1 MDRQGRPGGGLL
13 TAIPKNASGRIIP
26 TGFSH
31 NFNQEILAV
40 EVHFKDFHFI
50 IINLYAPQGLNI
62 DNVKY
67 FFDSFSIPVFIF
79 GDFNLH
85 HPFWGSNRSSPLS
98 NDFVEW
104 LQNSSFI
111 LLNSSN
117 PTYAAYTGSASLL
130 DLSICSASISHA
142 VDCYVSESN
151 FESDHY
157 PVIITW
163 SILDHTPKK
172 IKSIDWNR
180 IMSNSAT
187 VLNTNTRLNALTS
200 KISEV
205 IRNNTKIMTLPAK
218 NYPPWW
224 NLSCHN
230 FQKLKIFFRK
240 RALRLISESDWM
252 KHKKYAAKLRFHIK
266 KASRNYWDK
275 ICNITKNPRMFYSM
289 LNRIYNHTNQ
299 EINTVNLILH
309 NNHYISNPVQQSNL
323 FADFFSDNS
332 MKHEPI
338 PLDYCEDCNPNLNIP
353 IHIQEVRQAIQKT
366 RNSTPGADGITANWF
381 KRLSNTD
388 LICITSFFQ
397 EVFTTSYIPEEW
409 KHSIIVPI
417 PKPNKDKTK
426 INSYRPIALTSVFSK
441 VFERILIQRI
451 THHLLTEK
459 KIPPSVNGFL
469 PLRDNQLAV
478 YKIHTAISEA
488 HSHRKYF
495 IGISLDIKSAYDT
508 VYIDG
513 LIFKCLQLGITGNIT
528 KILHNFL
535 QNRTLQVRWRNSLSG
550 TKPVQK
556 GLPQG
561 SVVSPILFV
570 CFLADFS
577 ETLDVGVEYSIF
589 ADDIFIF
596 CAHTSL
602 DHISKKLQ
610 NTMENVYKWCNYW
623 KLNISPEK
631 CSIADLSKKKLPSIP
646 RITYAG
652 FPLPWKQTIKYLGI
666 NFSKIN
672 QNGIILQNI
681 RSKAL
686 RKINALKS
694 IAYKNYGPRTKDLIN
709 IVNNSICSLFYYSC
723 SITNKFSETQYKA
736 CNTIQTMALRV
747 ALGLPKWTP
756 NIVLMKIAGQEV
768 LSEKIK
774 RLAAQFFIRQL
785 ANGVHSPIYDQNC
798 NPSIKLIKRDEV
810 MLTTLFTELDTSTD
824 HIIAFPDTLISRSNF
839 CEIFL
844 SDFSFQNKAH
854 PAFLIKDLFEEV
866 VYKEFQDYH
875 IIATDASKS
884 HSFTS
889 IAGISNLQSFVYR
902 IHPINSIFTAEAL
915 AICQALDELSVTD
928 KNLLLLT
935 DSYSVLQALKC
946 LTIKSPKVIHRLA
959 GKILVRKNFHQ
970 KISLVWT
977 PGHSLIHWNEKADLL
992 AKTVTESHPLLEWI
1006 AYEDIISRYQT
1017 ISLQKTNISFQHSKY
1032 QESIGDI
1039 PAMFTLTPW
1048 LKNRREDIIIAR
1060 LLTRM
1065 IITPALLHRFGLHNY
1080 PRCQICNRDNN
1091 IEHIILF
1098 CSKYSNHR
1106 SILYAKLNFDP
1117 QLCSSLK
1124 AFFQNAVSDKRHL
1137 RILLQSLK
1145 SFDIY

>member
-1 MDRQGRPGGGLL
+1 MTFVQWNCRGLKKIWLKVPPFSTSEFWVFQETFPKHEDHLLCSSKNYFYLDRQGRPSGGLL
-13 TAIPKNASGRIIP
+13 TAIPKNASGGIIP

-31 NFNQEILAV
+31 NSNQEILAV

-62 DNVKY
+62 ESVKY

-85 HPFWGSNRSSPLS
+85 HPLWGSDRSSPLS

-117 PTYAAYTGSASLL
+117 STYAAYTGSASLL

-142 VDCYVSESN
+142 VNCYVSDSN

-172 IKSIDWNR
+172 IKSIDWNL
-180 IMSNSAT
+180 IMSKSAT
-187 VLNTNTRLNALTS
+187 VLATNTRLNALTS

-205 IRNNTKIMTLPAK
+205 IRDNTKIVTLPAK

-224 NLSCHN
+224 NLFCHN
-230 FQKLKIFFRK
+230 FQKLKILFRK
-240 RALRLISESDWM
+240 RALRLISESDWI

-275 ICNITKNPRMFYSM
+275 ICNISKNPRMFYSM

-299 EINTVNLILH
+299 AINTVILILH
-309 NNHYISNPVQQSNL
+309 NNRYISNPVQQSNL

-338 PLDYCEDCNPNLNIP
+338 PLDYCEDCNSHLNIP
-353 IHIQEVRQAIQKT
+353 IHLQEVRQAIQKT
-366 RNSTPGADGITANWF
+366 RNSTPGVDGITANWF
-381 KRLSNTD
+381 KRLN
-388 LICITSFFQ
+388 
-397 EVFTTSYIPEEW
+397 
-409 KHSIIVPI
+409 
-417 PKPNKDKTK
+417 
-426 INSYRPIALTSVFSK
+426 
-441 VFERILIQRI
+441 
-451 THHLLTEK
+451 
-459 KIPPSVNGFL
+459 
-469 PLRDNQLAV
+469 
-478 YKIHTAISEA
+478 
-488 HSHRKYF
+488 
-495 IGISLDIKSAYDT
+495 
-508 VYIDG
+508 
-513 LIFKCLQLGITGNIT
+513 
-528 KILHNFL
+528 
-535 QNRTLQVRWRNSLSG
+535 
-550 TKPVQK
+550 
-556 GLPQG
+556 
-561 SVVSPILFV
+561 
-570 CFLADFS
+570 
-577 ETLDVGVEYSIF
+577 
-589 ADDIFIF
+589 
-596 CAHTSL
+596 
-602 DHISKKLQ
+602 HISKKLQ

-623 KLNISPEK
+623 KLNISHEK
-631 CSIADLSKKKLPSIP
+631 CSIADLSKKKLQSIA

-666 NFSKIN
+666 NFSKTN
-672 QNGIILQNI
+672 QNGVILKTI

-709 IVNNSICSLFYYSC
+709 IANNSICSLFYYSC

-747 ALGLPKWTP
+747 ALGLPKWIP
-756 NIVLMKIAGQEV
+756 NIVIMKIAGQDPDSKEGCGKVAISLSIGCPRKHFRENRLGNHCRKVYIGKLFMNYLTDKRTFPLTLPKGSTLVMETFVTTLYPCRRQGFQSLSDKLSLLYGEV

-785 ANGVHSPIYDQNC
+785 ANGVYSPIYDQNC
-798 NPSIKLIKRDEV
+798 KPSIKLIKRDEV
-810 MLTTLFTELDTSTD
+810 MFSNLFTDLDTSTD
-824 HIIAFPDTLISRSNF
+824 HIIAFPDTLISRNNF

-866 VYKEFQDYH
+866 VYKEFQDFH

-928 KNLLLLT
+928 KNLL
-935 DSYSVLQALKC
+935 
-946 LTIKSPKVIHRLA
+946 
-959 GKILVRKNFHQ
+959 
-970 KISLVWT
+970 
-977 PGHSLIHWNEKADLL
+977 
-992 AKTVTESHPLLEWI
+992 
-1006 AYEDIISRYQT
+1006 
-1017 ISLQKTNISFQHSKY
+1017 
-1032 QESIGDI
+1032 
-1039 PAMFTLTPW
+1039 
-1048 LKNRREDIIIAR
+1048 
-1060 LLTRM
+1060 
-1065 IITPALLHRFGLHNY
+1065 
-1080 PRCQICNRDNN
+1080 
-1091 IEHIILF
+1091 
-1098 CSKYSNHR
+1098 
-1106 SILYAKLNFDP
+1106 
-1117 QLCSSLK
+1117 
-1124 AFFQNAVSDKRHL
+1124 
-1137 RILLQSLK
+1137 
-1145 SFDIY
+1145 

>member
-1 MDRQGRPGGGLL
+1 MTFVQWNCRSIKNKKIWLKVPPFSTSEFWVFQETFLQHQDHRLCSSKNYFYIDRQGRPGGGLL

-62 DNVKY
+62 ENVKY

-79 GDFNLH
+79 GDFYLH
-85 HPFWGSNRSSPLS
+85 HPFWGSNRFSPLS

-180 IMSNSAT
+180 IMSTSAT
-187 VLNTNTRLNALTS
+187 VLTTNTRLNALTS

-205 IRNNTKIMTLPAK
+205 IRDNTKIVTLPAK

-338 PLDYCEDCNPNLNIP
+338 PLDYCEDCNSNLNIP
-353 IHIQEVRQAIQKT
+353 IHLQEVRQAIQKT
-366 RNSTPGADGITANWF
+366 RNSTPDQLPSLLF
-381 KRLSNTD
+381 
-388 LICITSFFQ
+388 
-397 EVFTTSYIPEEW
+397 
-409 KHSIIVPI
+409 
-417 PKPNKDKTK
+417 
-426 INSYRPIALTSVFSK
+426 FSK

-478 YKIHTAISEA
+478 YKIHTAIYEA
-488 HSHRKYF
+488 HSHKKYF

-672 QNGIILQNI
+672 QNGIILKTI

-798 NPSIKLIKRDEV
+798 KPSIKLIKRDEV
-810 MLTTLFTELDTSTD
+810 MLANLFTELDTSAD

-844 SDFSFQNKAH
+844 SDFSFQIKAH
-854 PAFLIKDLFEEV
+854 PAFLIKDLF
-866 VYKEFQDYH
+866 
-875 IIATDASKS
+875 
-884 HSFTS
+884 
-889 IAGISNLQSFVYR
+889 
-902 IHPINSIFTAEAL
+902 
-915 AICQALDELSVTD
+915 
-928 KNLLLLT
+928 
-935 DSYSVLQALKC
+935 
-946 LTIKSPKVIHRLA
+946 
-959 GKILVRKNFHQ
+959 
-970 KISLVWT
+970 
-977 PGHSLIHWNEKADLL
+977 
-992 AKTVTESHPLLEWI
+992 
-1006 AYEDIISRYQT
+1006 
-1017 ISLQKTNISFQHSKY
+1017 
-1032 QESIGDI
+1032 
-1039 PAMFTLTPW
+1039 
-1048 LKNRREDIIIAR
+1048 
-1060 LLTRM
+1060 
-1065 IITPALLHRFGLHNY
+1065 
-1080 PRCQICNRDNN
+1080 
-1091 IEHIILF
+1091 
-1098 CSKYSNHR
+1098 
-1106 SILYAKLNFDP
+1106 
-1117 QLCSSLK
+1117 
-1124 AFFQNAVSDKRHL
+1124 
-1137 RILLQSLK
+1137 
-1145 SFDIY
+1145 

>member
-1 MDRQGRPGGGLL
+1 MTFVQWNYRSIKNKKIWLKVPPFSTSEFRVFQETFLKHEDHRLCSSKNYFYIGKQGRPEGGLL

-62 DNVKY
+62 ENVKY

-79 GDFNLH
+79 GTLNLH
-85 HPFWGSNRSSPLS
+85 HAFWGSNRYSPLS

-104 LQNSSFI
+104 LQNPSFI

-172 IKSIDWNR
+172 IKSVDWNR

-187 VLNTNTRLNALTS
+187 VLTTNTRLNALTS

-205 IRNNTKIMTLPAK
+205 IRDNTKIITLPAK

-230 FQKLKIFFRK
+230 FQKLKILFPK

-275 ICNITKNPRMFYSM
+275 ICNITKNPR
-289 LNRIYNHTNQ
+289 
-299 EINTVNLILH
+299 
-309 NNHYISNPVQQSNL
+309 
-323 FADFFSDNS
+323 
-332 MKHEPI
+332 
-338 PLDYCEDCNPNLNIP
+338 
-353 IHIQEVRQAIQKT
+353 
-366 RNSTPGADGITANWF
+366 ADGITANWF
-381 KRLSNTD
+381 KRLSDTD
-388 LICITSFFQ
+388 LTYITSFFQ

-441 VFERILIQRI
+441 VFERILIQGI

-478 YKIHTAISEA
+478 YKIHTPISEA
-488 HSHRKYF
+488 HSHKKYF
-495 IGISLDIKSAYDT
+495 IGISLDITSAYDT

-550 TKPVQK
+550 TKLVQK

-577 ETLDVGVEYSIF
+577 ETLDVAVEYSIF
-589 ADDIFIF
+589 AGDIFIF

-610 NTMENVYKWCNYW
+610 NTTENFYKWCNYW
-623 KLNISPEK
+623 KLNVSPEK
-631 CSIADLSKKKLPSIP
+631 CSIADLSKKKLQSIA

-672 QNGIILQNI
+672 QNGVILKTI

-785 ANGVHSPIYDQNC
+785 ANGFHSPIYDQNC
-798 NPSIKLIKRDEV
+798 KPSIKLIKRDEV
-810 MLTTLFTELDTSTD
+810 MLANLFTELDTSTD
-824 HIIAFPDTLISRSNF
+824 HIIAFPHTLISRNNF

-875 IIATDASKS
+875 ITATDASKS
-884 HSFTS
+884 H
-889 IAGISNLQSFVYR
+889 
-902 IHPINSIFTAEAL
+902 
-915 AICQALDELSVTD
+915 
-928 KNLLLLT
+928 
-935 DSYSVLQALKC
+935 
-946 LTIKSPKVIHRLA
+946 
-959 GKILVRKNFHQ
+959 
-970 KISLVWT
+970 
-977 PGHSLIHWNEKADLL
+977 
-992 AKTVTESHPLLEWI
+992 
-1006 AYEDIISRYQT
+1006 
-1017 ISLQKTNISFQHSKY
+1017 
-1032 QESIGDI
+1032 
-1039 PAMFTLTPW
+1039 
-1048 LKNRREDIIIAR
+1048 
-1060 LLTRM
+1060 
-1065 IITPALLHRFGLHNY
+1065 
-1080 PRCQICNRDNN
+1080 
-1091 IEHIILF
+1091 
-1098 CSKYSNHR
+1098 
-1106 SILYAKLNFDP
+1106 
-1117 QLCSSLK
+1117 
-1124 AFFQNAVSDKRHL
+1124 
-1137 RILLQSLK
+1137 
-1145 SFDIY
+1145 